1 MSGVS
6 PEQPTKPAIRQR
18 VLAAR
23 RRRSV
28 PESER
33 VAELLRDRVLALPE
47 MAAAEIVAAYR
58 STPGEPGTGPLID
71 ELTARGVTVLLP
83 VLNPDNSLGW
93 AVHEHGSERLN
104 SVGIREPASLSLGSQ
119 ALATAS
125 VVICPGIAGDLD
137 GHRLGRGGGSYDR
150 ALASLDHSELRCLL
164 LYDDEVLDAVPT
176 QPHDQPVDVLVTP
189 SRTHWVSVGRR
200 SQ

>member
-1 MSGVS
+1 MSGVAS
-6 PEQPTKPAIRQR
+6 EQSTKRAIRQR

-23 RRRSV
+23 KRRGRT
-28 PESER
+28 ER
-33 VAELLRDRVLALPE
+33 ARVTELLRDRVLALPE
-47 MAAAEIVAAYR
+47 MAAAETVAAYR
-58 STPGEPGTGPLID
+58 SLPGEPGTGPLID
-71 ELTARGVTVLLP
+71 ELTKRGVTVLLP

-176 QPHDQPVDVLVTP
+176 QPHDQPIDVLVTP
-189 SRTHWVSVGRR
+189 SRTLRVSVGR
-200 SQ
+200 S